1 MKKLMKFLNFV
12 NTARRTLNKT
22 LNNTLKNN
30 EGKRLALNK
39 QKHLVQ

>member
-1 MKKLMKFLNFV
+1 MKKLMQFLNFV

-22 LNNTLKNN
+22 LKNN
-30 EGKRLALNK
+30 ESKRLALNK